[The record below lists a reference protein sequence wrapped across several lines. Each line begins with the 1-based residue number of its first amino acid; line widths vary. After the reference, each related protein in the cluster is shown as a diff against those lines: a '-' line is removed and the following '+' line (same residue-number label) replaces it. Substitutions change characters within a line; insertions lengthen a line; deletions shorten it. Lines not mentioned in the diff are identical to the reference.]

1 MKRNFRSG
9 KRISANKRSISSRT
23 AVFARLKWIAFLSIL
38 VLVLFYVNQAVFAP
52 AQKPEKEA
60 QSEVT
65 DFSQWRN
72 DFETILSR
80 FYFPSEWVKGLN
92 RLDKFAASG
101 ERELTVRITIPG
113 KFSIHKMIFAILQIA
128 RENHLQTVES
138 YEKLLPNFFRLSFT
152 ASGGKLLNLQFK
164 TDADAEWYSGKI
176 AVVID
181 DFGYKKSGSVDR
193 FLRLPFPIA
202 FSVIPG
208 TEYDELV
215 AQKAHD
221 AGFDILIHLPME
233 ALNTKVE
240 NRGYTIFTKMS
251 EKQIGEA
258 VAKAKKK
265 IPFAVGLNNHMG
277 SKATADRRT
286 MTRFMKALKKYNLF
300 FLDSETN
307 RKSVAYLLAQKAG
320 IPALKLTTYLDN
332 PQSSKSVAQKLEEV
346 VKNLEKTRTA
356 VVIGHDRNATAKI
369 LTEAIPHWAYHGVSF
384 VKLNE
389 LLENK

>member
-80 FYFPSEWVKGLN
+80 FYLPSEWVKGLN

-101 ERELTVRITIPG
+101 ERELTVSITIPG

-152 ASGGKLLNLQFK
+152 AS
-164 TDADAEWYSGKI
+164 E
-176 AVVID
+176 
-181 DFGYKKSGSVDR
+181 
-193 FLRLPFPIA
+193 
-202 FSVIPG
+202 
-208 TEYDELV
+208 
-215 AQKAHD
+215 
-221 AGFDILIHLPME
+221 
-233 ALNTKVE
+233 
-240 NRGYTIFTKMS
+240 
-251 EKQIGEA
+251 IGRASCRER
-258 VAKAKKK
+258 V
-265 IPFAVGLNNHMG
+265 
-277 SKATADRRT
+277 
-286 MTRFMKALKKYNLF
+286 
-300 FLDSETN
+300 
-307 RKSVAYLLAQKAG
+307 
-320 IPALKLTTYLDN
+320 
-332 PQSSKSVAQKLEEV
+332 
-346 VKNLEKTRTA
+346 
-356 VVIGHDRNATAKI
+356 
-369 LTEAIPHWAYHGVSF
+369 
-384 VKLNE
+384 
-389 LLENK
+389 